1 MKSLITKDKL
11 LKHEYAL
18 LYRLRTGLTQEEF
31 AKKLNISIDRLKK
44 IEAGTGH
51 ADLRKIKFPL
61 DGKITAQEMC
71 LIRRRRAG
79 MKQSELA
86 KKLGVCRY
94 WLIKM
99 EQGEADVSKLYK
111 FWLNEQSA

>member
-1 MKSLITKDKL
+1 MKSLIPKNKL
-11 LKHEYAL
+11 LKHEFAL

-31 AKKLNISIDRLKK
+31 AKKLNISLDRLKK

-51 ADLRKIKFPL
+51 VDLRKIKFPL
-61 DGKITAQEMC
+61 DGKITPQEMC
-71 LIRRRRAG
+71 VVRRRRSG
-79 MKQSELA
+79 LKQSELA
-86 KKLGVCRY
+86 EKLGVSRY